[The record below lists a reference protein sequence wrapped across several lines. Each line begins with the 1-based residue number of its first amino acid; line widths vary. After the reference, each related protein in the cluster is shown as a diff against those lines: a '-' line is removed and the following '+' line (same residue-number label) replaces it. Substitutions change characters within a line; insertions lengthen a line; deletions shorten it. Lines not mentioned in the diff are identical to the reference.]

1 MDCIALV
8 SLVRATPMGTQPPTM
23 RMLTIRY
30 TVIMCSRLQ
39 PILCGP
45 LVILVALAALVVL
58 EMELGTATIRTLLG
72 ILD

>member
-1 MDCIALV
+1 MDCAILV

-39 PILCGP
+39 PMLCSP
-45 LVILVALAALVVL
+45 LVML